1 MVLFFNHIMIKFLFH
16 IKKPYNKKFSYT
28 YDDNVKRD
36 RRFLVR
42 KISYSQKLKSLV
54 YLLDA

>member
-1 MVLFFNHIMIKFLFH
+1 MIKFLFH

-36 RRFLVR
+36 RRFLVL

>member
-16 IKKPYNKKFSYT
+16 IKKPYNKKFSHT
-28 YDDNVKRD
+28 YNYNVKRD
-36 RRFLVR
+36 RRFLVL